1 MNNVRQTI
9 CSQYQNS
16 PTLRRLIENQNEA
29 IDPSSDIDNFYS
41 FVWNIDTAQGFAL
54 DIWGRVVGINRNAL
68 LPLYDLTDKDD
79 DYRTLILA
87 KAVSNIS
94 AANAPSINAL
104 LQSVF
109 PGVRCYVS
117 DQGNMQMQYTFE
129 QLLTDFQLAV
139 MTQSGIM
146 LRPSAVDATLLAS
159 EFPVFGFNEGGLL
172 YYTGFDQAPFISP
185 EAFHAVV

>member
-9 CSQYQNS
+9 ISQFQNS
-16 PTLRRLIENQNEA
+16 PTMRRLIENQNEA
-29 IDPSSDIDNFYS
+29 IDPSNDIDNFYS
-41 FVWNIDTAQGFAL
+41 CAWSIDTAFGVYL

-146 LRPSAVDATLLAS
+146 LRPSAVGATLLAS
-159 EFPVFGFNEGGLL
+159 EFPVFGIAPDSAPLG
-172 YYTGFDQAPFISP
+172 QAPFVSP
-185 EAFHAVV
+185 GAFYAIK